1 MGVLRAEKIVD
12 YLSDP
17 LRKCL
22 KDDNPYVR
30 KTAALCVAKLYDI
43 KPSLAIDN
51 GFIGMLRDMVGDSNP
66 MVNRASHIQPILESA
81 QVRCHIGRCECYNGS
96 CGNRGYSHRGG
107 RGERQCLCTR
117 LSTAAQAA
125 RRLGRV
131 H

>member
-1 MGVLRAEKIVD
+1 MLSGFPLSRRHLHLYLIKDTDDPNPLIRALAIRTMGVLRAEKIVD

-51 GFIGMLRDMVGDSNP
+51 GFIEMLQDMVGDSNP
-66 MVNRASHIQPILESA
+66 MV
-81 QVRCHIGRCECYNGS
+81 GR
-96 CGNRGYSHRGG
+96 
-107 RGERQCLCTR
+107 L
-117 LSTAAQAA
+117 QAFPK
-125 RRLGRV
+125 RNK
-131 H
+131 HSDE